1 MEQPFSV
8 LDMMVFFDESGN
20 NQVKPHLMAGLAIP
34 TKYYNNENI
43 QQLNEKIKATKIHWT
58 EYSGDSKE
66 RNTIWRIINTVM
78 EHHYLLK
85 MNVIS
90 YNQSK
95 IEESSRKIKHV
106 IDDIA
111 DQTIFMKFPERIV
124 YGLLRR
130 YGAYV
135 HINTKIYIE
144 DNTKYHNKKYDL
156 RTQLFQQLNIQS
168 IYRGERFTVTEAAY
182 IPKQTELGIELVDL
196 LLGMVRSI
204 IRNDSPDKR
213 RSREKN
219 KLIMNLLLSNANFY
233 SFMKTIR
240 YYEWDSS
247 PSLVEVDFENY
258 LNIFMNSN
266 LDY

>member
-8 LDMMVFFDESGN
+8 LDMMIFFDESGK

-34 TKYYNNENI
+34 TKYYNNEKI
-43 QQLNEKIKATKIHWT
+43 QQLNEKIKETKVHWT
-58 EYSGDSKE
+58 EYDGDSKE
-66 RNTIWRIINTVM
+66 RNTIWRIINTFM
-78 EHHYLLK
+78 EHHHLLK

-95 IEESSRKIKHV
+95 IEESSKKIKNV

-130 YGAYV
+130 YGSYV
-135 HINTKIYIE
+135 HIDTKIYIE
-144 DNTKYHNKKYDL
+144 DDTKYHNKKYDL

-168 IYRGERFTVTEAAY
+168 IYRGERFTVTEAEY
-182 IPKQTELGIELVDL
+182 IPKQTEVGIELVDL

-204 IRNDSPDKR
+204 IRNDPPDKR
-213 RSREKN
+213 RNREKN
-219 KLIMNLLLSNANFY
+219 KLIMKLLLSNPNFY
-233 SFMKTIR
+233 SFIKNIS
-240 YYEWDSS
+240 YFEWDNS
-247 PSLVEVDFENY
+247 PTLVEVDFENY